1 MYYISYI
8 ILFVPVF
15 GNFEVQKLSYTIY
28 CSGRLFLC
36 TKKEDRKS
44 CL

>member
-15 GNFEVQKLSYTIY
+15 GNFEVQKLLYIIY
-28 CSGRLFLC
+28 CSDRLFHSV
-36 TKKEDRKS
+36 KKEDRKS

>member
-15 GNFEVQKLSYTIY
+15 GNFEVQKLLYIIY
-28 CSGRLFLC
+28 CIVQTDCFIP
-36 TKKEDRKS
+36 
-44 CL
+44 